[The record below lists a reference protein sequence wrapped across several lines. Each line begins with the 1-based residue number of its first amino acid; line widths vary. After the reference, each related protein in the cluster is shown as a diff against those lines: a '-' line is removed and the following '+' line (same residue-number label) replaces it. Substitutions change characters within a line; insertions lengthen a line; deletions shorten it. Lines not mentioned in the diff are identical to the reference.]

1 MKRVVESIGEVGRA
15 DEEGQLHDLLLVIIL
30 PQLFKDILPDSGCGS
45 CNKLNKMESRLV
57 LIVKGFTASV
67 EEQVLKLLVG
77 HASLLRRSNV
87 GAGSI
92 LATVD
97 H

>member
-1 MKRVVESIGEVGRA
+1 
-15 DEEGQLHDLLLVIIL
+15 
-30 PQLFKDILPDSGCGS
+30 
-45 CNKLNKMESRLV
+45 MESRLV